1 MNSPTDQT
9 PELTLLGDQL
19 RRFLERNVVPHYDQW
34 ERAGK
39 MPRELWRKLGE
50 QGFLGA
56 DVGEAV
62 GGAEAGYAAAACIVR
77 CIAEAGLAGLASAV
91 AAHNEVAIPYI
102 NDLGSDTQRQ
112 RWLPGMVSGDIVG
125 AIAMTEPG
133 AGSDLKAI
141 RGRAEKIPGGW
152 RLNGQKTF
160 ITNGIHADLIIVAMK
175 SDPDAGAKGISLFL
189 VAADTPG
196 FSRGRKLEKLGQ
208 NIADTAELFFENV
221 DVADD
226 ALLGG
231 EGQGFACLMKELPRE
246 RLSFAIAALGA
257 CDAALADTVAYVQ
270 ERKAFGVPVAQFQNT
285 RFRLAEL
292 HARVEVLRA
301 FVNQCI
307 DRQTRAELDARD
319 VSIAKLVSSEVQCE
333 LVDTCLQLFGGYG
346 YMKEYRIS
354 RAYVDARGQRIYG
367 GTSEIMKEIIAR
379 ELLGR

>member
-56 DVGEAV
+56 DVGEAF

-175 SDPDAGAKGISLFL
+175 TDPDAGAKGISLFL
-189 VAADTPG
+189 VPSDTPG

-270 ERKAFGVPVAQFQNT
+270 ERQAFGVSVAQFQNT

>member
-1 MNSPTDQT
+1 MNSLTDQT

-19 RRFLERNVVPHYDQW
+19 RRFLERNVMPRYDQW
-34 ERAGK
+34 ERAGI
-39 MPRELWRKLGE
+39 MPRGLWRQLGE

-56 DVGEAV
+56 DVAGV
-62 GGAEAGYAAAACIVR
+62 FGGAEAGYAAAARIIR
-77 CIAEAGLAGLASAV
+77 TIAEAGLAGLASAV

-102 NDLGSDTQRQ
+102 NDLGSEAQRQ
-112 RWLPGMVSGDIVG
+112 RWLPGMITGAIVG

-141 RGRAEKIPGGW
+141 RGRADKIPGGW

-189 VAADTPG
+189 VAADTAG

-221 DVADD
+221 EVSDE

-257 CDAALADTVAYVQ
+257 CDAVLADTVAYVR
-270 ERKAFGVPVAQFQNT
+270 ERKAFGVSVSQFQNT

-301 FVNQCI
+301 FVDQCI
-307 DRQTRAELDARD
+307 HRQTRAELDTRD
-319 VSIAKLVSSEVQCE
+319 VSIAKLVSSEIQCE

-346 YMKEYRIS
+346 YMKEYPIS

>member
-1 MNSPTDQT
+1 MNSLDVQT

-39 MPRELWRKLGE
+39 MPRELWNQLGE

-56 DVGEAV
+56 DVAESF
-62 GGAEAGYAAAACIVR
+62 GGAQAGYAAAACIIRAV
-77 CIAEAGLAGLASAV
+77 ADAGLAGLASAV

-102 NDLGSDTQRQ
+102 NDLGSDAQRQ
-112 RWLPGMVSGDIVG
+112 RWLPGMLSGDIVG

-141 RGRAEKIPGGW
+141 RGRAEKISGGW

-189 VAADTPG
+189 VPADTPG

-221 DVADD
+221 LVGDD

-257 CDAALADTVAYVQ
+257 CDAVLADTLAYVQ
-270 ERKAFGVPVAQFQNT
+270 QRKAFGVPVAQFQNT

-307 DRQTRAELDARD
+307 DRQTRAELNTRD
-319 VSIAKLVSSEVQCE
+319 VSIAKLVSSELQCE
-333 LVDTCLQLFGGYG
+333 LVDACLQLFGGYG

>member
-1 MNSPTDQT
+1 MHQPHLT
-9 PELTLLGDQL
+9 PELNLLEDQL
-19 RRFLERNVVPHYDQW
+19 RRFLVRDIAPHYDQW
-34 ERAGK
+34 ERAGM
-39 MPRELWRKLGE
+39 MPRELWRQLGA

-56 DVGEAV
+56 DGAETF
-62 GGAEAGYAAAACIVR
+62 GGAEAGYAAAACI
-77 CIAEAGLAGLASAV
+77 IQTISAAGFAGLASAV
-91 AAHNEVAIPYI
+91 AAHNEVAIPYVM
-102 NDLGSDTQRQ
+102 DLGTDTQRQ
-112 RWLPGMVSGDIVG
+112 HWLPGMISGDIVG
-125 AIAMTEPG
+125 AIAMTEPS

-175 SDPDAGAKGISLFL
+175 TDPAAGAKGISLFL
-189 VAADTPG
+189 VGADTPG
-196 FSRGRKLEKLGQ
+196 FSRGRKLDKLGQ

-221 DVADD
+221 EVGDD

-257 CDAALADTVAYVQ
+257 CDAVLKDTLAYVQ
-270 ERKAFGVPVAQFQNT
+270 ERKAFGVAVAQFQNT

-301 FVNQCI
+301 FVRQCV
-307 DRQTRAELDARD
+307 DRQGRAELGTAD
-319 VSIAKLVSSEVQCE
+319 VSIAKLVSSEVQGE
-333 LVDTCLQLFGGYG
+333 LVDACLQMFGGYG
-346 YMKEYRIS
+346 YMKEYPIS

>member
-1 MNSPTDQT
+1 
-9 PELTLLGDQL
+9 
-19 RRFLERNVVPHYDQW
+19 
-34 ERAGK
+34 
-39 MPRELWRKLGE
+39 
-50 QGFLGA
+50 
-56 DVGEAV
+56 
-62 GGAEAGYAAAACIVR
+62 
-77 CIAEAGLAGLASAV
+77 
-91 AAHNEVAIPYI
+91 
-102 NDLGSDTQRQ
+102 
-112 RWLPGMVSGDIVG
+112 
-125 AIAMTEPG
+125 
-133 AGSDLKAI
+133 
-141 RGRAEKIPGGW
+141 
-152 RLNGQKTF
+152 
-160 ITNGIHADLIIVAMK
+160 
-175 SDPDAGAKGISLFL
+175 
-189 VAADTPG
+189 
-196 FSRGRKLEKLGQ
+196 
-208 NIADTAELFFENV
+208 
-221 DVADD
+221 
-226 ALLGG
+226 
-231 EGQGFACLMKELPRE
+231 
-246 RLSFAIAALGA
+246 IAALGA

>member
-1 MNSPTDQT
+1 MKNSTDQT
-9 PELTLLGDQL
+9 PELALLGDQL
-19 RRFLERNVVPHYDQW
+19 RRFLERNVVPHYDRW

-39 MPRELWRKLGE
+39 MPRELWRQLGE

-56 DVGEAV
+56 DVAEAF
-62 GGAEAGYAAAACIVR
+62 GGAEAGYGAAACIVR
-77 CIAEAGLAGLASAV
+77 CIAELGLAGLASAV

-102 NDLGSDTQRQ
+102 YDLGSEAQRQ
-112 RWLPGMVSGDIVG
+112 RWLPGMLTGDIVG
-125 AIAMTEPG
+125 AIAMTEPS

-141 RGRAEKIPGGW
+141 RGRAEKTSAGW

-175 SDPDAGAKGISLFL
+175 TDPDAGAKGISLFL

-221 DVADD
+221 EVGDD

-231 EGQGFACLMKELPRE
+231 EGQGFVCLMKELPRE

-257 CDAALADTVAYVQ
+257 CDAVLADTVAYVQ
-270 ERKAFGVPVAQFQNT
+270 ERKAFGVSVAQFQNT

-307 DRQTRAELDARD
+307 DRQTRAELDAMD

-333 LVDTCLQLFGGYG
+333 LVDACLQLFGGYG
-346 YMKEYRIS
+346 YMKEYPIS

-379 ELLGR
+379 QLLGR